1 MYYIHKMPF
10 RQRQELVDILNSGDA
25 WRDLGGYY
33 MNYSTVD
40 LDKFAMQVHKPGGS
54 PADAMLSHWGQRNH
68 TVLQLWKLLLKMRH
82 FQAMEAI
89 KSLVPESVRHE
100 LTPPSSGTTVN
111 PVQYSS
117 INRSHH
123 PPPPINQ
130 AQAIQMM
137 QDNLNINVEKGYPSN
152 LRSLN
157 PVPSD
162 HPEPLNPSQWDP
174 TGKNI
179 NPNVAGSTQA
189 LNIPVATSTHRN
201 PTGATN
207 VPPTTRF
214 VTLLIYYIVYIHH
227 ILQTYGK

>member
-1 MYYIHKMPF
+1 MFKLPSVTQILTFQNF
-10 RQRQELVDILNSGDA
+10 R
-25 WRDLGGYY
+25 
-33 MNYSTVD
+33 
-40 LDKFAMQVHKPGGS
+40 
-54 PADAMLSHWGQRNH
+54 
-68 TVLQLWKLLLKMRH
+68 KMRH

-137 QDNLNINVEKGYPSN
+137 QDNLNINVEKGYPSH
-152 LRSLN
+152 LSMPTRSPN